1 LHPQEKLRIA
11 RAVSTAIRGLAAHWR
26 MAAADPLE
34 CALGLGALPVDDRKR
49 CVDRA
54 NEAAHRRLAKI
65 GVLIDARGDERMR
78 DLHEERGGPAKQK
91 EAFAVDPAGNTVDR
105 KDPGV
110 AHTTSVLLRS
120 FGYAF
125 EGVAY
130 ILRTQR
136 NARIEIAIA
145 IAVLALAAWLGMS
158 AVEWA
163 VLVITIAL
171 VMALEWVN
179 TSLELA
185 VSLASPERHP
195 SAKAAK
201 DVAAACVLLGAIT
214 SIVVALLLFAP
225 RLVSRLPGT

>member
-1 LHPQEKLRIA
+1 
-11 RAVSTAIRGLAAHWR
+11 
-26 MAAADPLE
+26 M
-34 CALGLGALPVDDRKR
+34 
-49 CVDRA
+49 
-54 NEAAHRRLAKI
+54 
-65 GVLIDARGDERMR
+65 
-78 DLHEERGGPAKQK
+78 
-91 EAFAVDPAGNTVDR
+91 
-105 KDPGV
+105 
-110 AHTTSVLLRS
+110 LLRS

-145 IAVLALAAWLGMS
+145 IAALALAAWLGIS

-163 VLVITIAL
+163 VLFVTIAL
-171 VMALEWVN
+171 VMALEWIN

-201 DVAAACVLLGAIT
+201 DVAAACVLLGVIT
-214 SIVVALLLFAP
+214 SVVVALLLFAP
-225 RLVSRLPGT
+225 RLVARLPGT

>member
-1 LHPQEKLRIA
+1 
-11 RAVSTAIRGLAAHWR
+11 
-26 MAAADPLE
+26 M
-34 CALGLGALPVDDRKR
+34 
-49 CVDRA
+49 
-54 NEAAHRRLAKI
+54 
-65 GVLIDARGDERMR
+65 LIDPRGDEWMR
-78 DLHEERGGPAKQK
+78 YLHEKRGGAAEQK
-91 EAFAVDPAGNTVDR
+91 EAFAIDTAGDTVDR
-105 KDPGV
+105 EDPDV

-130 ILRTQR
+130 IVRNQR
-136 NARIEIAIA
+136 NARIEIAIGV
-145 IAVLALAAWLGMS
+145 IALALAAWLGIS

-171 VMALEWVN
+171 VMALEWIN

>member
-1 LHPQEKLRIA
+1 
-11 RAVSTAIRGLAAHWR
+11 
-26 MAAADPLE
+26 
-34 CALGLGALPVDDRKR
+34 
-49 CVDRA
+49 
-54 NEAAHRRLAKI
+54 
-65 GVLIDARGDERMR
+65 
-78 DLHEERGGPAKQK
+78 
-91 EAFAVDPAGNTVDR
+91 
-105 KDPGV
+105 
-110 AHTTSVLLRS
+110 VLLRS
-120 FGYAF
+120 FGFAI

-136 NARIEIAIA
+136 NARIELGIAIA
-145 IAVLALAAWLGMS
+145 AVALAAWLGIS

-163 VLVITIAL
+163 VLVLTIAL
-171 VMALEWVN
+171 VVALEWIN

>member
-1 LHPQEKLRIA
+1 ML
-11 RAVSTAIRGLAAHWR
+11 
-26 MAAADPLE
+26 M
-34 CALGLGALPVDDRKR
+34 
-49 CVDRA
+49 
-54 NEAAHRRLAKI
+54 
-65 GVLIDARGDERMR
+65 
-78 DLHEERGGPAKQK
+78 
-91 EAFAVDPAGNTVDR
+91 
-105 KDPGV
+105 
-110 AHTTSVLLRS
+110 RS
-120 FGYAF
+120 FGYAL

-145 IAVLALAAWLGMS
+145 IAALALGAWLGIS
-158 AVEWA
+158 VVEWA

-171 VMALEWVN
+171 VMALEWMN

-201 DVAAACVLLGAIT
+201 DVAAACVLLGAIA
-214 SIVVALLLFAP
+214 SLVVALVIFLP

>member
-1 LHPQEKLRIA
+1 
-11 RAVSTAIRGLAAHWR
+11 
-26 MAAADPLE
+26 M
-34 CALGLGALPVDDRKR
+34 
-49 CVDRA
+49 
-54 NEAAHRRLAKI
+54 
-65 GVLIDARGDERMR
+65 
-78 DLHEERGGPAKQK
+78 
-91 EAFAVDPAGNTVDR
+91 
-105 KDPGV
+105 
-110 AHTTSVLLRS
+110 LLKS

-136 NARIEIAIA
+136 NARIELAVAIA
-145 IAVLALAAWLGMS
+145 ALALAVWLGIS

-171 VMALEWVN
+171 VMALEWIN

-185 VSLASPERHP
+185 VGLASPERHP

-214 SIVVALLLFAP
+214 SVVVGLLLFVP

>member
-1 LHPQEKLRIA
+1 
-11 RAVSTAIRGLAAHWR
+11 
-26 MAAADPLE
+26 M
-34 CALGLGALPVDDRKR
+34 
-49 CVDRA
+49 
-54 NEAAHRRLAKI
+54 
-65 GVLIDARGDERMR
+65 
-78 DLHEERGGPAKQK
+78 
-91 EAFAVDPAGNTVDR
+91 
-105 KDPGV
+105 
-110 AHTTSVLLRS
+110 LLRS

-125 EGVAY
+125 EGLAY

-136 NARIEIAIA
+136 NARIEIVIA
-145 IAVLALAAWLGMS
+145 IAAVVLAAWLGIS

-171 VMALEWVN
+171 VMALEWMN

-201 DVAAACVLLGAIT
+201 DVAAACVLLGAIA
-214 SIVVALLLFAP
+214 SLIVALVIFLP